1 MAALQTKFQY
11 FAEQLN
17 LPIPQRDTASLL
29 PPAVPLDELEKRT
42 YRDSLKANALNEL
55 WFFYTLFHVKH
66 ILNHVLVRRL
76 I

>member
-1 MAALQTKFQY
+1 MGFRGRLYLKTELWFQNFPLFILQTKFQY

-55 WFFYTLFHVKH
+55 
-66 ILNHVLVRRL
+66 
-76 I
+76 